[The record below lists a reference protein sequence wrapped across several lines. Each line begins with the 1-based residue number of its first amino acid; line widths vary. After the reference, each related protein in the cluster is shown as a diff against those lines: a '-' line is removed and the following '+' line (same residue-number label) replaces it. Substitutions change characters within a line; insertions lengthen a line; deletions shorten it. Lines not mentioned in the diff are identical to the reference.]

1 MKISRDTVLHVA
13 ELSRL
18 EFKDEEL
25 DRFTMQL
32 ENILGYIGQL
42 NELDTRDVKPTYH
55 VLELSTP
62 LRKDVVSPWLS
73 LEEAMENAPLREDE
87 FFAVPKVIWD

>member
-62 LRKDVVSPWLS
+62 LRKDVVSSWLS

-87 FFAVPKVIWD
+87 FFAVPKVIGD

>member
-1 MKISRDTVLHVA
+1 MKISRETVLHVA

-18 EFKDEEL
+18 EFKEEEL

-32 ENILGYIGQL
+32 ENILGYFGRL
-42 NELDTRDVKPTYH
+42 NELDTGYVKPTFH

-62 LRKDVVSPWLS
+62 LRKDIVSPWLD
-73 LEEAMENAPLREDE
+73 LEEAMENAPLREEE
-87 FFAVPKVIWD
+87 FFAVPKVIGD

>member
-55 VLELSTP
+55 VLGLSTP

>member
-42 NELDTRDVKPTYH
+42 NELDTRNVKPTYR

-87 FFAVPKVIWD
+87 FFAVPKVIGD

>member
-1 MKISRDTVLHVA
+1 
-13 ELSRL
+13 L

-87 FFAVPKVIWD
+87 FFAVPKVIGD

>member
-25 DRFTMQL
+25 DRFTRQL
-32 ENILGYIGQL
+32 ENILGYIDL
-42 NELDTRDVKPTYH
+42 LSKLDTSDVKPTYH

-62 LRKDVVSPWLS
+62 LRKDIVNPWLN

-87 FFAVPKVIWD
+87 FYAVPKVIED

>member
-18 EFKDEEL
+18 EFRDEEL

-73 LEEAMENAPLREDE
+73 LEEAMVNAPLRENE
-87 FFAVPKVIWD
+87 FFAVPKVIGD

>member
-87 FFAVPKVIWD
+87 FFAVPKVIGD

>member
-42 NELDTRDVKPTYH
+42 NELDTRNVKPTYR